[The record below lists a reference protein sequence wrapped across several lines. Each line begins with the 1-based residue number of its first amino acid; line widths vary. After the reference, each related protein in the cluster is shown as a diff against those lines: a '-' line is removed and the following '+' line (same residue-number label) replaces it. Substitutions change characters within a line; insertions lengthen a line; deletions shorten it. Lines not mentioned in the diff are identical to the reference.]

1 MFTDLLMVG
10 EKASVSIKSTVII
23 IMIYFSRETIA
34 FERGLITFLE
44 RWRLF
49 SFTSPFLCVRFRTA
63 GMKNNAVAQATRT
76 PRPVKNPNS
85 LMGIRLDVKN
95 EKKPTIVVSAAS
107 RTGKLMWEIVFDI
120 SWSS

>member
-1 MFTDLLMVG
+1 MVG
-10 EKASVSIKSTVII
+10 EKASVSIKRTVII
-23 IMIYFSRETIA
+23 MMIYFSSETMV

-63 GMKNNAVAQATRT
+63 GMKNRALAQATRT
-76 PRPVKNPNS
+76 PRPVKKPNS

-95 EKKPTIVVSAAS
+95 EKNPTIVVSAAR
-107 RTGKLMWEIVFDI
+107 RTGKPMCEIVFSI